1 MKKLLF
7 LNLLLAMLFGL
18 QAAKAW
24 DYVTL
29 DSSHFPDAVFRS
41 YLSER
46 LGVAVNGQISKAQ
59 ADEVTFINLTKNGIT
74 SLEGIEWFE
83 NLTDL
88 YCSGNNI
95 TNLNLRS
102 NTKLVNVYC
111 SSNHIKSIDV
121 KDLTRLNTLQVG
133 SNELTS
139 IDVTTNSNLA
149 YLHLDYNSLSTLNV
163 TNNSKLHS
171 LGCYNCNLS
180 ELNVSQN
187 PLLETLSCSE
197 NNLSVLNVSQNPLL
211 NYLDC
216 EKNNLNELNVSQNTK
231 LTELDVS
238 QNNLTQLNLTN
249 NPDLIKLDASRN
261 QLKAL
266 NLDNNI
272 KLERL
277 ECRNNQIYNLDLYE
291 CKNLKSIY
299 VQNNRLV
306 AVRGLDQITN
316 PEGNIEFGNQES
328 TRRFKRIAYNSSE
341 ENVWA
346 LPVTYDSEGRISNL
360 MVDDEEMSPVVYNGC
375 LIVSTDLKQIPK
387 KVTYSFKTFDG
398 KEYMNVTVNYHVVN
412 YGIKIDGKELTS
424 LDMNNIPSVTKGK
437 VYINDEPG
445 QGEDFMGW
453 DNTPTLVMEN
463 ATIDASGK
471 GLYNVE
477 SYNLTIKVIGDCSII
492 SREDHYGQALE
503 LDLVTNTYITGGGTL
518 HAVTAST
525 STQSGMGIHLWDL
538 SHLYLRGNTTLI
550 AECSNGWALY
560 DEELGSFDI
569 EAGSTFCA
577 YSMKTETFSVPGTFT
592 LGEGIALRYPV
603 GGYYDKYRVYYSNGE
618 EVRKDWVVFGPSG
631 ATPPAESL
639 AEIIVTTPT
648 TVDFG
653 DIVLELDPVTRTAKV
668 VSKPNV
674 YTGQNYG
681 GYSGDMNIPIEV
693 SYQGIPYKVTSIGEN
708 AFWACGSL
716 TSVNIPG
723 SVTSIGDAA
732 FAACGSLTTVTLLNG
747 LTSIGKNAFYSCYSL
762 SNITIPDGVTTIGD
776 DAFNGCS
783 SLKAITIPGSV
794 TYLGAEAFACSGLY
808 SVEIQDGVT
817 SIGDYAFYDC
827 RDMTYAILPSSLTS
841 VGKMSFARCTAL
853 VNVYC
858 YAEEAP
864 TAPSDAFDRVD
875 VSNVTLYVPYGSKG
889 SYQAAECW
897 QNFKIREML
906 SIIDDIA
913 YEFDETALTATVIA
927 KEPLYEGDIVIPST
941 VDYEGETYR
950 VTRIG
955 KEAFYN
961 CNELTSIVI
970 LEGIARIGFGAFYYC
985 RNLSSVTLPESVS
998 IIDRY
1003 AFYDCSSLKSITI
1016 PKDVTYIGYCAF
1028 GGCYNLKEIWCYA
1041 VEPPAVDPISDLGAF
1056 ETLDVSKIMLVV
1068 PDESEELY
1076 KAHDIWGQFM
1086 IETPTP
1092 IASPFEE
1099 TEEGAA
1105 IYNLSGQRLSKP
1117 ANGIIIRNGK
1127 KVLVK

>member
-7 LNLLLAMLFGL
+7 LNLLLAMLFGI

-24 DYVTL
+24 DWDYVIL
-29 DSSHFPDAVFRS
+29 DSNNFPDVAFRA
-41 YLSER
+41 YLSEQ
-46 LGVAVNGQISKAQ
+46 LGVAFNGQISKSK
-59 ADEVTFINLTKNGIT
+59 ADRITYINVAGLGIT
-74 SLEGIEWFE
+74 TLEGIEWFE
-83 NLTDL
+83 NLVSLNCDD
-88 YCSGNNI
+88 NNI
-95 TNLNLRS
+95 SNLDLTKNANIASVICRTSHVKSVNVRNL
-102 NTKLVNVYC
+102 TKLGY
-111 SSNHIKSIDV
+111 IDFQ
-121 KDLTRLNTLQVG
+121 D
-133 SNELTS
+133 NELTS
-139 IDVTTNSNLA
+139 IDVTTNSNLDR
-149 YLHLDYNSLSTLNV
+149 LILTTNSLSTLNV
-163 TNNSKLHS
+163 TNNPKLS
-171 LGCYNCNLS
+171 YLKCGYNNLK

-187 PLLETLSCSE
+187 PLLQTFYCNNNQLKTL
-197 NNLSVLNVSQNPLL
+197 
-211 NYLDC
+211 YLD
-216 EKNNLNELNVSQNTK
+216 NNTK
-231 LTELDVS
+231 LEALD
-238 QNNLTQLNLTN
+238 
-249 NPDLIKLDASRN
+249 
-261 QLKAL
+261 
-266 NLDNNI
+266 
-272 KLERL
+272 
-277 ECRNNQIYNLDLYE
+277 CRNNIIYNLDLYE
-291 CKNLKSIY
+291 CKNLKEIY
-299 VQNNRLV
+299 FHNNRLV
-306 AVRGLDQITN
+306 AVRGLDQIAN
-316 PEGNIEFGNQES
+316 PEGDVVFGNQES

-341 ENVWA
+341 ENAWA
-346 LPVTYDSEGRISNL
+346 LPVTYDSEGRISKL
-360 MVDDEEMSPVVYNGC
+360 LVDNVEMTPVVYNGC
-375 LIVSTDLKQIPK
+375 LIVSTDLKQIPQR
-387 KVTYSFKTFDG
+387 VFYTFKTFEG
-398 KEYMNVTVNYHVVN
+398 KSDMNVTVNYHVVN
-412 YGIKIDGKELTS
+412 YCIKIDGKELTS
-424 LDMNNIPSVTKGK
+424 LDMNNIPCVTGGK
-437 VYINDEPG
+437 VYLDDEPG
-445 QGEDFMGW
+445 EGENYMGW
-453 DNTPTLVMEN
+453 NKTPTLVMKN
-463 ATIDASGK
+463 GTIESQGK
-471 GLYNVE
+471 ALYNE
-477 SYNLTIKVIGDCSII
+477 ECFDFTIKAIGDCSII
-492 SREDHYGQALE
+492 SREDNYGQALE
-503 LDLVTNTYITGGGTL
+503 LELGTNTTITGGGTL
-518 HAVTAST
+518 RVVSAST
-525 STQSGMGIHLWDL
+525 STKSGMGIHLWDV
-538 SHLYLRGNTTLI
+538 SNLYLRGNTTLT
-550 AECSNGWALY
+550 AECVNGWGFY
-560 DEELGSFDI
+560 DEGYGKI
-569 EAGSTFCA
+569 EIETGSTFCA
-577 YSMKTETFSVPGTFT
+577 YSMTWRPFSPGKFNM
-592 LGEGIALRYPV
+592 GEGINLRYPV
-603 GGYYDKYRVYYSNGE
+603 GGYCDEYNEVHYANGDYVE
-618 EVRKDWVVFGPSG
+618 KDWAVFGPAS

-653 DIVLELDPVTRTAKV
+653 DVVLELDPVTRTAKV

-674 YTGQNYG
+674 NTGLDYG
-681 GYSGDMNIPIEV
+681 GYSGDMNIPNEV
-693 SYQGIPYKVTSIGEN
+693 YYKGIPYTVTSIGEK

-732 FAACGSLTTVTLLNG
+732 FAACNFLTTVTLPNG
-747 LTSIGKNAFYSCYSL
+747 LTSIGKNAFYGCYSL
-762 SNITIPDGVTTIGD
+762 SNITIPEGVTTIGD

-827 RDMTYAILPSSLTS
+827 RDMTYAILPSSLIS

-864 TAPSDAFDRVD
+864 NAPSDAFDGVD
-875 VSNVTLYVPYGSKG
+875 VSNVTLYVPFGSKG
-889 SYQAAECW
+889 SHQAAECW
-897 QNFKIREML
+897 KYFKIREML

-941 VDYEGETYR
+941 VEYEGETYR

-970 LEGIARIGFGAFYYC
+970 SEGIARIGFGAFYYC
-985 RNLSSVTLPESVS
+985 RNLSSVTLPESLS

-1041 VEPPAVDPISDLGAF
+1041 VEPPTVDPISDLGAF
-1056 ETLDVSKIMLVV
+1056 ESLDVSKIMLVV

-1105 IYNLSGQRLSKP
+1105 IYNLSGQRLSKL
-1117 ANGIIIRNGK
+1117 AKGIYIKNRK
-1127 KVLVK
+1127 KVLA